1 MVLARITTN
10 VKQLRYFAVQR
21 HAANEISQLYP
32 YPDCDRDNPD
42 LCYWIAEPGSSSLE
56 ISVTN
61 CGDFYVYFLQP
72 TVSEPLKRETITPAS
87 VYCTSEETINRGN
100 GCQKTFQKLCNNLII
115 SYCYT
120 SETVVYYRVTCC
132 TFWPQ
137 PTNFFP
143 KKICYIFP

>member
-1 MVLARITTN
+1 MVLGRIATT

-42 LCYWIAEPGSSSLE
+42 LCYWIVEPGSSSLE

-61 CGDFYVYFLQP
+61 CGNFYVYFLQP
-72 TVSEPLKRETITPAS
+72 TVSEPFKREAFTLLFSNPPPAS
-87 VYCTSEETINRGN
+87 VYCTSDETINRGN
-100 GCQKTFQKLCNNLII
+100 GYQKTFQKLCNNLII

-120 SETVVYYRVTCC
+120 NETVVYYRVTYR
-132 TFWPQ
+132 TF
-137 PTNFFP
+137 
-143 KKICYIFP
+143 